1 VGQDAEELRREI
13 EGTRA
18 EMSNT
23 LDAIGDRV
31 SPGRVIERK
40 KNRMKNAV
48 QSVSGK
54 VMGAASDK
62 TAHLSQ
68 TASGSK
74 DHLTQAV
81 SSGKDHLSQAASSGM
96 ESIHGLPDTAR
107 NRAQGSPMAAGAVAF
122 GIGFL
127 AAAIFP
133 PSQKEEQA
141 VGSLLDSD
149 AIGGVQGLQEKAA
162 GLGQELKEHLQE
174 PAMQAVDSVKE
185 AATQSTCG
193 QGDRHPRRRLRQGGD
208 EGRDA
213 ELIAPEEG
221 QRAS

>member
-18 EMSNT
+18 EMSST

-31 SPGRVIERK
+31 SPGRVIERR

-48 QSVSGK
+48 QSVSGR

-62 TAHLSQ
+62 SAHLSQ
-68 TASGSK
+68 SA
-74 DHLTQAV
+74 
-81 SSGKDHLSQAASSGM
+81 SSGKEHLSQAASSGM
-96 ESIHGLPDTAR
+96 DTIHGLPDTAR
-107 NRAQGSPMAAGAVAF
+107 SRAQGSPMGAGAVAF

-133 PSQKEEQA
+133 PSQKEEAA

-149 AIGGVQGLQEKAA
+149 KIGGVQGLQEKAS
-162 GLGQELKEHLQE
+162 GLGQELKDHLQE
-174 PAMQAVDSVKE
+174 PAMQAAGTVKE
-185 AATQSTCG
+185 AVTQSAGAVKETATNAVG
-193 QGDRHPRRRLRQGGD
+193 SAKD
-208 EGRDA
+208 ETKGA
-213 ELIAPEEG
+213 M
-221 QRAS
+221 QS